1 MRVYDDRWAGE
12 GRIYP
17 RMRLHLLGAAMSS
30 QSKKPLGGP
39 SALEPFGIGTSHGR
53 ISIYSAPKVVLSH
66 IQWSIN
72 DALGSPHNLRWDPQ
86 PITPATW
93 RTHLNW
99 NGVLGTGAKLAS
111 ALRGW
116 HYLNFEIYEAA
127 TNGSDGSLYMHT
139 PELGLF
145 RANIGPH
152 GDIMINEHQL
162 QSALMTN
169 LKDRDICEEIER
181 LLGKPWNDQ
190 LEPFRR
196 IEIDGCDDIADRLS
210 V

>member
-1 MRVYDDRWAGE
+1 
-12 GRIYP
+12 
-17 RMRLHLLGAAMSS
+17 MSS
-30 QSKKPLGGP
+30 HSKKSSNGP
-39 SALEPFGIGTSHGR
+39 QPLEPRGIGVTHGH
-53 ISIYSAPKVVLSH
+53 IAIYSAPKAVLAH
-66 IQWSIN
+66 VQWSIN
-72 DALGSPHNLRWDPQ
+72 EVLGKPHELTWQIQ
-86 PITPATW
+86 PLTVGTW
-93 RTHLNW
+93 RTQLSW
-99 NGVLGTGAKLAS
+99 NGLLGSGAKLAS

-116 HYLNFEIYEAA
+116 HYLKFEIYEAA
-127 TNGSDGSLYMHT
+127 MNGSDGSLYMFT
-139 PELGLF
+139 TELGLF
-145 RANIGPH
+145 RSNVGPH